1 MKNVTFTYNAIE
13 DGVEGEACLTLM
25 LEDDRAAKI
34 KAALEHSNT
43 LHKGEAFT
51 LRHDVNS
58 FCMACERCRGREYVD
73 ESIKTVEIEEG

>member
-13 DGVEGEACLTLM
+13 DGME
-25 LEDDRAAKI
+25 
-34 KAALEHSNT
+34 
-43 LHKGEAFT
+43 GEAFT

-73 ESIKTVEIEEG
+73 ESIKTVEIEEV